1 MDGAV
6 KRIHSAPAWVSSQNH
21 QRGTS
26 SSSWR
31 RTGVGW
37 TAMFCVSWLAWTPP
51 NLSTRSA
58 ASSFLTICLMTP
70 SQFSSL
76 LSETQVCTIL
86 WYIYFYFPFQNQQ
99 FKKNY
104 SFFFLENYFYHT
116 QISALLNTS
125 TCVLHCKMCFLQ
137 SFNSLE
143 LKLDLWMILMLKS
156 YFPFFRNHWWQILGE
171 VKNQEAQPATLQHRY
186 VPVLSVK
193 WPVCGC
199 LCQL

>member
-86 WYIYFYFPFQNQQ
+86 WYVYIFISLSKTNNFW
-99 FKKNY
+99 
-104 SFFFLENYFYHT
+104 ENYFYHT

-125 TCVLHCKMCFLQ
+125 TCTGVLHCKMCFLQ

-156 YFPFFRNHWWQILGE
+156 YYFPFFRNHWWQILGE